1 MKAGILLLTALAI
14 AGLTVAGVYSGL
26 YTGSQKIGRSLLA
39 DRIETKD
46 SVTYTTDPGLD
57 RAMQKEDEEEK
68 QKEIESWNM
77 LQNMRLYGPA
87 GVKPPSAG
95 QDGSPAR

>member
-1 MKAGILLLTALAI
+1 MKAGVLLLTAVAI
-14 AGLTVAGVYSGL
+14 AGVTFAGVCTVL
-26 YTGSQKIGRSLLA
+26 HTGSPKTERVLLA

-68 QKEIESWNM
+68 QKEIESWKM
-77 LQNMRLYGPA
+77 LQNLHLYGPSTIQPFPH
-87 GVKPPSAG
+87 K
-95 QDGSPAR
+95 QDASPAR

>member
-1 MKAGILLLTALAI
+1 MKAGVLLLTALAI
-14 AGLTVAGVYSGL
+14 AGLSVTGVYTVL
-26 YTGSQKIGRSLLA
+26 HTGSQKTGRVLLA

-68 QKEIESWNM
+68 QKEIESWKM

-87 GVKPPSAG
+87 GIQPSSAG
-95 QDGSPAR
+95 QGAPPAR